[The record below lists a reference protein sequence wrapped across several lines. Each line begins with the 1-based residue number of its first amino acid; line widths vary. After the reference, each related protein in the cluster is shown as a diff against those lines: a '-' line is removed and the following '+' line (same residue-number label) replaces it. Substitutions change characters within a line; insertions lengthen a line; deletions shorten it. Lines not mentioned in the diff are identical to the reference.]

1 MIVEAVITTGR
12 SLPWKARDDRELRI
26 DVAGIEARIDTGIPV
41 LHRHSWEA
49 STLGYLD
56 DAWIEDGSLKGAL
69 VLTGKQGRALYRK
82 AMRGEFIGVS
92 SGIEVLESTEERGL
106 HSCFIRTFTARRCQL
121 TEVSI
126 TPSPADSEAFVMR
139 VLDDDE
145 IGATRYRMAKLHR
158 KMLWRQ
164 LDTDDGDDVD
174 DGLIAVRM
182 PPVGVVQYGR
192 PEPLIRST
200 MVRSLGRDLIRF
212 MPGE

>member
-1 MIVEAVITTGR
+1 
-12 SLPWKARDDRELRI
+12 
-26 DVAGIEARIDTGIPV
+26 
-41 LHRHSWEA
+41 
-49 STLGYLD
+49 
-56 DAWIEDGSLKGAL
+56 

-92 SGIEVLESTEERGL
+92 SGIEVLESTEERGS
-106 HSCFIRTFTARRCQL
+106 HSYFIRTFTARRSQL

-139 VLDDDE
+139 LLDDDE

-158 KMLWRQ
+158 KMLRRQ

-182 PPVGVVQYGR
+182 PPGS
-192 PEPLIRST
+192 RS
-200 MVRSLGRDLIRF
+200 VRQTGAADPIDDGPIAGSRSDQVHAR
-212 MPGE
+212 

>member
-26 DVAGIEARIDTGIPV
+26 DVAGIKARIDTGIPV
-41 LHRHSWEA
+41 LHRHNREA

-106 HSCFIRTFTARRCQL
+106 HSYFIRTFTA
-121 TEVSI
+121 
-126 TPSPADSEAFVMR
+126 
-139 VLDDDE
+139 
-145 IGATRYRMAKLHR
+145 
-158 KMLWRQ
+158 
-164 LDTDDGDDVD
+164 
-174 DGLIAVRM
+174 
-182 PPVGVVQYGR
+182 
-192 PEPLIRST
+192 
-200 MVRSLGRDLIRF
+200 
-212 MPGE
+212 